1 MVSTG
6 PLISILV
13 NSNNPNNLVDFF
25 NSYEKNSYNV
35 KNFEIVV
42 NIDKD
47 DYSML
52 NLLNDQKII
61 RSFDIKY
68 IETTGGYFSGH
79 IHNNLMLKESNPSSY
94 FVICAG
100 DRMLVKTKN
109 WDKIILEYKESFR
122 DNIFRVKCSSHKYRN
137 YTDYWECCFAPA
149 NIAFTTRK
157 WLDICGDWAP
167 CFSGDAFQQCISYY
181 MFKFDNFNS
190 EQINRDIVDTKLQF
204 GGQEPEEKNQENN
217 YLRINGQL
225 QKWKILTSHKFQKE
239 AKKRSMKILANI
251 FLEENNVFSGI
262 TYSKNSVNL
271 INVNA
276 KSGKKYKNMNLD
288 YKINYL
294 LHTLKNYIRLF
305 NYLNYSGSGF
315 YKDSFTL
322 RFNITWYLSH
332 RYIVLKNIKDKFNNY
347 FNDRKYK

>member
-1 MVSTG
+1 MISTG

-181 MFKFDNFNS
+181 MFKFDNFILDDIKQTNRVIIIDDS
-190 EQINRDIVDTKLQF
+190 KSRNRLSDHFLAEVLRGPSLKTYKMLNRDQLKVNFSPSKDRLEI
-204 GGQEPEEKNQENN
+204 N
-217 YLRINGQL
+217 Y
-225 QKWKILTSHKFQKE
+225 
-239 AKKRSMKILANI
+239 
-251 FLEENNVFSGI
+251 
-262 TYSKNSVNL
+262 
-271 INVNA
+271 INV
-276 KSGKKYKNMNLD
+276 
-288 YKINYL
+288 INE
-294 LHTLKNYIRLF
+294 IF
-305 NYLNYSGSGF
+305 S
-315 YKDSFTL
+315 
-322 RFNITWYLSH
+322 
-332 RYIVLKNIKDKFNNY
+332 
-347 FNDRKYK
+347 

>member
-1 MVSTG
+1 MISTG

-13 NSNNPNNLVDFF
+13 NSNNQNNLVDFF
-25 NSYEKNSYNV
+25 NSYEKNSYDV

-47 DYSML
+47 DHSML
-52 NLLNDQKII
+52 NLLNDQKNI

-109 WDKIILEYKESFR
+109 WDKIILEYKEYFR

-167 CFSGDAFQQCISYY
+167 CFSGDAF
-181 MFKFDNFNS
+181 
-190 EQINRDIVDTKLQF
+190 
-204 GGQEPEEKNQENN
+204 
-217 YLRINGQL
+217 
-225 QKWKILTSHKFQKE
+225 
-239 AKKRSMKILANI
+239 
-251 FLEENNVFSGI
+251 
-262 TYSKNSVNL
+262 
-271 INVNA
+271 
-276 KSGKKYKNMNLD
+276 
-288 YKINYL
+288 
-294 LHTLKNYIRLF
+294 
-305 NYLNYSGSGF
+305 
-315 YKDSFTL
+315 
-322 RFNITWYLSH
+322 
-332 RYIVLKNIKDKFNNY
+332 
-347 FNDRKYK
+347 